1 MENKTKNK
9 LNGAKVQESAGCIH
23 QRSCATL

>member
-1 MENKTKNK
+1 MENKPKDK
-9 LNGAKVQESAGCIH
+9 FNGAKAQESAGCIH